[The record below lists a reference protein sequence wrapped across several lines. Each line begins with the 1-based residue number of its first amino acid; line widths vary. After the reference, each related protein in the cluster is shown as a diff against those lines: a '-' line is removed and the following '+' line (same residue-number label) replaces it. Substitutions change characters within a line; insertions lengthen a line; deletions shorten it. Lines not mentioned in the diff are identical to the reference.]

1 MQQRPV
7 SLTIIA
13 WFLIVSAVIS
23 AFSSLSMGSN
33 PMAAKILAQSPLP
46 MSAHIAFALVGALLT
61 LVCGYGILK
70 GYDWSRWLYIGWSVL
85 GFVFSFLTVPIISV
99 IVIGVFFFLVIAFF
113 LFRPAANKWFERTPT
128 QSA

>member
-13 WFLIVSAVIS
+13 WFLIVTAIIS

-33 PMAAKILAQSPLP
+33 PMAAKLLAQSPLP
-46 MSAHIAFALVGALLT
+46 ISAHIAFALVGALVT
-61 LVCGYGILK
+61 LACGYGILK
-70 GYDWSRWLYIGWSVL
+70 GYDWSRWLYIGWSVI
-85 GFVFSFLTVPIISV
+85 GFVFSFVTVPIISI
-99 IVIGVFFFLVIAFF
+99 IVLGIFFFIVIAFF
-113 LFRPAANKWFERTPT
+113 LFRPAANKWFRRA